1 MLVLILIVLLFNTI
15 AYSIPKRLT
24 PIEMLTTTLFAM
36 LIQLLTDI
44 YLSLKYNIYGYFE
57 KGPDWESF
65 IYILGIYPAVNIIFL
80 NCFPYKK
87 RLRNKVVYVFVWVVL
102 AMIFET
108 IFIWSGTFYLNGWK
122 QSYSIFTYPV
132 LYVTLLLFHQ
142 FTVKLVKRSRRESD
156 H

>member
-1 MLVLILIVLLFNTI
+1 MLVLILIVLLFNMI
-15 AYSIPKRLT
+15 AFLIPKRIS
-24 PIEMLTTTLFAM
+24 PIEILTTTLFAM

-80 NCFPYKK
+80 NYFPYKK
-87 RLRNKVVYVFVWVVL
+87 RPRNKVLYVFVWVVI
-102 AMIFET
+102 AMVFET

-132 LYVTLLLFHQ
+132 LYVMLLLFHQ
-142 FTVKLVKRSRRESD
+142 LTVKWMKRSRKESNQ
-156 H
+156 

>member
-1 MLVLILIVLLFNTI
+1 MLVLILIVLLFNMI
-15 AYSIPKRLT
+15 AFLIPKRIS
-24 PIEMLTTTLFAM
+24 PIEILTTTLFAM

-80 NCFPYKK
+80 NYFPYKK
-87 RLRNKVVYVFVWVVL
+87 RPRNKVLYVFVWVVI
-102 AMIFET
+102 AMVFET

-122 QSYSIFTYPV
+122 QSYSIFTYPA
-132 LYVTLLLFHQ
+132 LYVMLLLFHQ
-142 FTVKLVKRSRRESD
+142 LTVKWMKRSRKESNQ
-156 H
+156 